1 MTDSCWPVVVKREF
15 VSEKQLTGKVGYM
28 LLIDNTL
35 RRVPVAKIR
44 VDTPYL
50 TGEVEAQCLPD
61 AIYDLIIGNVQG
73 ARAPGDPD
81 PMWTEACAMTRA
93 QARKT
98 NQLAVPQKVEIS
110 S

>member
-1 MTDSCWPVVVKREF
+1 MAELERTFFERLRDTGCSCVVVKREF

-35 RRVPVAKIR
+35 RRVPVAKIT

-61 AIYDLIIGNVQG
+61 AIYDLIMCY
-73 ARAPGDPD
+73 D
-81 PMWTEACAMTRA
+81 
-93 QARKT
+93 
-98 NQLAVPQKVEIS
+98 
-110 S
+110 